1 MYSSIKRLL
10 FAAFLLAATQL
21 KAQTSPKITS
31 SLFGMLEARQI
42 GPAVMGGRITAI
54 DAVIKDPRF
63 LYVGTAGGGIW
74 KSNNGGASFKPI
86 FDKYIQSI
94 GALTIDQEHPEVIYA
109 GTGESNMRNSVS
121 IGNGMYKSTD
131 GGENWS
137 RIGLDSTEHIS
148 RIAISPK
155 DANTIYVAAPGPL
168 WSDSPHR
175 GLYKSTDGGK
185 TWTKLL
191 YIDVKTGC
199 AEVLIDPVNPDVV
212 YASMWQ
218 FRRTPYS
225 FVSGG
230 PGCGL
235 YKSVDGGKTWNKLTN
250 GLPSGE
256 IGRIAMT
263 LAPSEPSKLFAIV
276 EAKKTSLYLSTDGG
290 ASWAERSSNGNV
302 EARPFYFSTIAVDP
316 KDAKRVYRPSF
327 SLSIS
332 DDGGLSWS
340 ESNNSS
346 GWVHSDHHAI
356 WINPN
361 NPSQLYLGTD
371 GGVYMSLDK
380 GNNFIFLNNIPVSQ
394 FYHVA
399 IDKAEP
405 YNVYGGLQDNGSWVA
420 PSQSI
425 GGIENGDWTNVGG
438 GDGFWV
444 QPDPLDSTIVYSE
457 YQGGNA
463 WRVNRVTNEYPD
475 IQPKE
480 QPGDPEFR
488 FNWNTPI
495 YISPNNPNTL
505 YMASQ
510 FLFRSTNKGAKWDRI
525 SPDLTTNDPA
535 KQKQEESGGVTTDN
549 SSAENHCTI
558 FTLAEAPGN
567 GNIIWVGTDDGNLQL
582 TKDAGKTW
590 TKVNPVLNGLPSQ
603 MWISSIEPSKFDP
616 NTVYI
621 TLDNHMYGDM
631 RTYAAVSKDM
641 GKTWSLLNTID
652 LNAGYAHKI
661 REDLVNPGL
670 LFLGTEFGLYL
681 SVDGGTSWAQ
691 YTAKV
696 PPVAVRDIQI
706 HPTKH
711 DLVLATHGRGIL
723 ILDDISPIREINA
736 SLLNSEMALL
746 STKDF
751 VLTNGRY
758 GGAFPSAGGFIGPNS
773 SESVQFIY
781 YLKDRM
787 SSGDLKMEVFDSNG
801 KSLGTVP
808 ATKRK
813 GINKVSWDPRSKP
826 PKVAQGVK
834 IDASG
839 FFGPMC
845 EPGVYTVKLTRG
857 DKTIERKFSLL
868 DDPSSPHSAADK
880 ALQRQ
885 TVKSLYTLT
894 EELAYLSERV
904 TSSMNTAKAMA
915 DTCRNSSL
923 KKSLNNYA
931 NRMEGIRKELVATK
945 PGLAITGE
953 EKIRE
958 QLSELYSTVLS
969 YMGRPSQSQLDK
981 LEKLQADVK
990 KQESDAT
997 AVWQSDL
1004 SKLNQQLNKAGYPSI
1019 TFVTR
1024 EQFDATDVNGGTGSR
1039 KMLWPFPM
1047 NLQFSQSENEAYR

>member
-1 MYSSIKRLL
+1 MLKFSKLSLI
-10 FAAFLLAATQL
+10 AAFTMAALQVV
-21 KAQTSPKITS
+21 AQTAPKITS

-54 DAVIKDPRF
+54 DAVVKDPRF

-94 GALTIDQEHPEVIYA
+94 GALTIDQEHPETIYA

-131 GGENWS
+131 GGENWT

-148 RIAISPK
+148 RIVLAPK
-155 DANTIYVAAPGPL
+155 DPNTLYVAAPGPL
-168 WSDSPHR
+168 WSSSPHR

-185 TWTKLL
+185 SWTKLL
-191 YIDVKTGC
+191 YIDDKTGC
-199 AEVLIDPVNPDVV
+199 AEVLIDPNNPEIV

-218 FRRTPYS
+218 FRRTPFS
-225 FVSGG
+225 FASGG

-235 YKSVDGGKTWNKLTN
+235 YKSTDGGKSWNKLTN
-250 GLPSGE
+250 GLPTGE

-263 LAPSEPSKLFAIV
+263 LAPSDPNKLFAIV
-276 EAKKTSLYLSTDGG
+276 EAKKTSLYLSTDAG
-290 ASWAERSSNGNV
+290 ATWSERSSNGNV

-332 DDGGLSWS
+332 DDGGLSWT

-399 IDKAEP
+399 IDKADP

-480 QPGDPEFR
+480 QPGDPKFR
-488 FNWNTPI
+488 YNWNTPI

-510 FLFRSTNKGAKWDRI
+510 FLFRSTNKGAKWERI

-558 FTLAEAPGN
+558 FTIAETPGN
-567 GNIIWVGTDDGNLQL
+567 GNMIWVGTDDGNLQFS
-582 TKDAGKTW
+582 KDAGKSW
-590 TKVNPVLNGLPSQ
+590 TLVSPVVKGLPAKI
-603 MWISSIEPSKFDP
+603 WISSIEPSRFDQ
-616 NTVYI
+616 NTVYV

-631 RTYAAVSKDM
+631 RTYAVVTRDL
-641 GKTWSLLNTID
+641 GQTWSLLNTVE

-661 REDLVNPGL
+661 REDLVNPKL

-681 SVDGGTSWAQ
+681 TVDGGNTWAQ
-691 YTAKV
+691 YTSKV

-706 HPTKH
+706 HPVKH
-711 DLVLATHGRGIL
+711 DVILATHGRGIL
-723 ILDDISPIREINA
+723 ILDDISPIRELNA
-736 SLLNSEMALL
+736 ELL
-746 STKDF
+746 SSDIAMLDTKDF
-751 VLTNGRY
+751 MLTNGRY
-758 GGAFPSAGGFIGPNS
+758 GGAFPNAGGFVGPNS
-773 SESVQFIY
+773 SESVQLIY

-787 SSGDLKMEVFDSNG
+787 SSGDLKLEIFDSKGN
-801 KSLGTVP
+801 SLGTVP
-808 ATKRK
+808 TTKRK
-813 GINKVSWDPRSKP
+813 GINKVTWDPRSKP

-845 EPGVYTVKLTRG
+845 EPGVYTAKLTRG
-857 DKTIERKFSLL
+857 DKIIERTFKLM
-868 DDPSSPHSAADK
+868 DDPASPHSAEDK

-885 TVKSLYTLT
+885 TVKSLYQLT
-894 EELAYLSERV
+894 EDLAFLNERV
-904 TSSMNTAKAMA
+904 LTSMNQAKETA
-915 DTCRNSSL
+915 DTCRNSAL
-923 KKSLNNYA
+923 KKALNNYA
-931 NRMEGIRKELVATK
+931 ASMDAIRKELVATT

-958 QLSELYSTVLS
+958 KLSSLYATVLS

-981 LEKLQADVK
+981 LATLESEVA
-990 KQESDAT
+990 KQQEA
-997 AVWQSDL
+997 AAAIWNKDL
-1004 SKLNQQLNKAGYPSI
+1004 VKLNQQLQKSGYPDLKLVS
-1019 TFVTR
+1019 R
-1024 EQFDATDVNGGTGSR
+1024 EQFDAKDASAASGTR
-1039 KMLWPFPM
+1039 KMLWPVLVSF
-1047 NLQFSQSENEAYR
+1047 